1 MVRIYCQYSYGGFKN
16 FPIEGKKDELL
27 DKEVSNNDTYDF
39 PTDANIFFSYGGIK
53 MVYRQLENG
62 EYTLVIKE
70 IPSAH
75 TDSDGRPIICA
86 VQFIGGEKER
96 LTLDNMAI
104 SIANDINSFEA
115 FFKDLFFE
123 QEGLRLEGDKLR
135 AYINSFNAD
144 YVFSGSSKLL
154 NIPKSNVRVF
164 LLVALS
170 SNFGPDKIITEKV
183 LNELNL
189 RQDTKR
195 GETVIM
201 TYQQLLNQQGDL
213 IIRAKEE
220 GRGITPFNPSNPSAH
235 PAPST
240 GSDGEITSL
249 KNRCTTLE
257 TEQTNLSNQFARLL
271 RQHNNSQHEFVEA
284 KKYIRILTW
293 GFGLLVLIQ
302 LIELIF

>member
-16 FPIEGKKDELL
+16 LPIEGKKDELL
-27 DKEVSNNDTYDF
+27 DKEVSNNDAYDF

-53 MVYRQLENG
+53 MVYRQLENR

-86 VQFIGGEKER
+86 VQFIGGGEDR

-104 SIANDINSFEA
+104 LIANDINSFEV

-123 QEGLRLEGDKLR
+123 REGLRLEGDKLR
-135 AYINSFNAD
+135 TYINNINTHYA
-144 YVFSGSSKLL
+144 FSGNSKLL
-154 NIPKSNVRVF
+154 NIPKSNAKVL

-170 SNFGPDKIITEKV
+170 SNFGSDKIVTEKV

-189 RQDTKR
+189 RQDIKR

-201 TYQQLLNQQGDL
+201 TYQQLLNQQKNL
-213 IIRAKEE
+213 VIKAKKENSE
-220 GRGITPFNPSNPSAH
+220 ITPFDPSNP
-235 PAPST
+235 PVPPTPPT
-240 GSDGEITSL
+240 GKDKKVLSIENKYT
-249 KNRCTTLE
+249 KLE
-257 TEQTNLSNQFARLL
+257 TEWLNLSKQIFQLVG
-271 RQHNNSQHEFVEA
+271 QYNNLQKEVTEA
-284 KKYIRILTW
+284 KKYIKILAG
-293 GFGLLVLIQ
+293 GFSLLVLIR

>member
-16 FPIEGKKDELL
+16 FAIEGKKDELL
-27 DKEVSNNDTYDF
+27 DKEVSNIFKYDF

-62 EYTLVIKE
+62 EYTLIIKE

-86 VQFIGGEKER
+86 VQFIGGEKEH

-104 SIANDINSFEA
+104 SIANDINSFET

-123 QEGLRLEGDKLR
+123 REGLRIEGDKLR

-144 YVFSGSSKLL
+144 YVFFGNSKLL
-154 NIPKSNVRVF
+154 NIPKSNVKVF

-170 SNFGPDKIITEKV
+170 SNFGQDKIITEKV

-189 RQDTKR
+189 RQDIKR

-201 TYQQLLNQQGDL
+201 TYQQLLSQQGEL
-213 IIRAKEE
+213 IIRAKGE
-220 GRGITPFNPSNPSAH
+220 GSGITPFNPSNPPVA
-235 PAPST
+235 PTPST
-240 GSDGEITSL
+240 QSNGEIASL
-249 KNRCTTLE
+249 KNRCITLK
-257 TEQTNLSNQFARLL
+257 TEQANLSNQLVRLL
-271 RQHNNSQHEFVEA
+271 GQHNNLQHEFVEA
-284 KKYIRILTW
+284 KKYIRILAW
-293 GFGLLVLIQ
+293 GFALLILIK

>member
-27 DKEVSNNDTYDF
+27 DKEVSNNDTYGF

-86 VQFIGGEKER
+86 VQFIGDEKER
-96 LTLDNMAI
+96 PTLDNMAI

-123 QEGLRLEGDKLR
+123 REGLRLEGDKLR

-170 SNFGPDKIITEKV
+170 SNFGDKVVTEKV

-213 IIRAKEE
+213 IIRVKGENS
-220 GRGITPFNPSNPSAH
+220 GIAPSNSSNSPV
-235 PAPST
+235 PPTPST
-240 GSDGEITSL
+240 DSDGEIASL

-257 TEQTNLSNQFARLL
+257 TEQTNLSNQLARLL
-271 RQHNNSQHEFVEA
+271 GQHNNLQHEFVEA
-284 KKYIRILTW
+284 KKYIRISTW
-293 GFGLLVLIQ
+293 GFGLLALIK

>member
-27 DKEVSNNDTYDF
+27 NKEVSNNDTYGF

-144 YVFSGSSKLL
+144 YVFSGNSKLL

-170 SNFGPDKIITEKV
+170 SNFGDKVVTEKV

-195 GETVIM
+195 GETIIM

-213 IIRAKEE
+213 IIRVKEE
-220 GRGITPFNPSNPSAH
+220 DSEITPFKPSNPSV
-235 PAPST
+235 PPTPST
-240 GSDGEITSL
+240 GSDGEIASL
-249 KNRCTTLE
+249 KNRCATLE

-271 RQHNNSQHEFVEA
+271 EQHNNLQHEFVEA

-293 GFGLLVLIQ
+293 GFGLLVLIK

>member
-16 FPIEGKKDELL
+16 IPIDGKKDELL

-96 LTLDNMAI
+96 PTLDNMAI

-123 QEGLRLEGDKLR
+123 REGLRLEGDKLR

-170 SNFGPDKIITEKV
+170 SNFGDKVVTEKV

-201 TYQQLLNQQGDL
+201 TYQQLLNQQGEL
-213 IIRAKEE
+213 IIRAKGEAI
-220 GRGITPFNPSNPSAH
+220 GITPSKPSNPSV
-235 PAPST
+235 PPTPST
-240 GSDGEITSL
+240 SSDEEIAFL

-257 TEQTNLSNQFARLL
+257 IEQTNLSNQFVRLL
-271 RQHNNSQHEFVEA
+271 GQHNNLQHEFVKA

-293 GFGLLVLIQ
+293 GFGLLVLIK

>member
-39 PTDANIFFSYGGIK
+39 PTDANVFFSYGGIK
-53 MVYRQLENG
+53 MVYRQLENK

-154 NIPKSNVRVF
+154 NIPKSNVKVF
-164 LLVALS
+164 LLIALS
-170 SNFGPDKIITEKV
+170 SNFGLDKIITEKV

-213 IIRAKEE
+213 IIRAKGE
-220 GRGITPFNPSNPSAH
+220 GSKITPNPPV
-235 PAPST
+235 PPTPPT
-240 GSDGEITSL
+240 GSDGEIAYL

-271 RQHNNSQHEFVEA
+271 GQHNNLQHEFIEA

-293 GFGLLVLIQ
+293 GFGLLVLIK
-302 LIELIF
+302 LIELLF

>member
-27 DKEVSNNDTYDF
+27 DKEISNNNAYDF

-86 VQFIGGEKER
+86 VQFIGGREDR

-104 SIANDINSFEA
+104 SIANDINSFEV

-123 QEGLRLEGDKLR
+123 REGLRLEGDKLR
-135 AYINSFNAD
+135 TYINNFNAD
-144 YVFSGSSKLL
+144 YVFSGNSKLL
-154 NIPKSNVRVF
+154 NIPKSNARV
-164 LLVALS
+164 LLLIALS
-170 SNFGPDKIITEKV
+170 SNFGPDKVVTEKV

-189 RQDTKR
+189 RQETKMR
-195 GETVIM
+195 ETVIM
-201 TYQQLLNQQGDL
+201 TYQLLLNQQKNL
-213 IIRAKEE
+213 VIKAKEE
-220 GRGITPFNPSNPSAH
+220 NDEITPFDPLNPPMPPTPPTDNDKRMLSIEKKCA
-235 PAPST
+235 
-240 GSDGEITSL
+240 I
-249 KNRCTTLE
+249 LE
-257 TEQTNLSNQFARLL
+257 TEWGNLSKQFSRLFG
-271 RQHNNSQHEFVEA
+271 QYNNLQNEATEA
-284 KKYIRILTW
+284 KKYIKILAG
-293 GFGLLVLIQ
+293 GFGLLVLIK

>member
-16 FPIEGKKDELL
+16 FPIEGKKNELL
-27 DKEVSNNDTYDF
+27 DKEVSNNNAYDF

-53 MVYRQLENG
+53 IVYRQLENG
-62 EYTLVIKE
+62 EYALVIKE

-86 VQFIGGEKER
+86 VQFIGGEEER

-104 SIANDINSFEA
+104 SIANDINRFEA
-115 FFKDLFFE
+115 FFKDLFYE
-123 QEGLRLEGDKLR
+123 REGLRLEGDKLR
-135 AYINSFNAD
+135 AYINSFNTD

-154 NIPKSNVRVF
+154 NIPKSNVKIF

-170 SNFGPDKIITEKV
+170 SNFGIDKVVTEKV

-201 TYQQLLNQQGDL
+201 TYQQLLNQQGNL
-213 IIRAKEE
+213 VIRTKEE
-220 GRGITPFNPSNPSAH
+220 SGGVTPSNPTN
-235 PAPST
+235 PSVLPT
-240 GSDGEITSL
+240 SSTDSDGEIASL

-257 TEQTNLSNQFARLL
+257 TEQTNLSNQFVRLL
-271 RQHNNSQHEFVEA
+271 GQHNNLQHEFVEP
-284 KKYIRILTW
+284 KKYIRILAW
-293 GFGLLVLIQ
+293 GFGLLVLIK

>member
-16 FPIEGKKDELL
+16 IPIDGKKDELL

-96 LTLDNMAI
+96 PTLDNMAI

-123 QEGLRLEGDKLR
+123 REGLRLEGDKLR

-170 SNFGPDKIITEKV
+170 SNFGDKVVTEKV

-201 TYQQLLNQQGDL
+201 TYQQLLNQQGEL
-213 IIRAKEE
+213 IIRAKGEAI
-220 GRGITPFNPSNPSAH
+220 GIIPSKPSNP
-235 PAPST
+235 PVPPTPST
-240 GSDGEITSL
+240 SSDEEIAFL

-257 TEQTNLSNQFARLL
+257 IEQTNLSNQFVRLL
-271 RQHNNSQHEFVEA
+271 GQHNNLQHEFVEA

-293 GFGLLVLIQ
+293 GFGLLLLIK

>member
-39 PTDANIFFSYGGIK
+39 PTDANVFFSYGGIK
-53 MVYRQLENG
+53 MVYRQLENK

-86 VQFIGGEKER
+86 VQFIGGEKEH

-154 NIPKSNVRVF
+154 NIPKSNVKVF
-164 LLVALS
+164 LLIALS
-170 SNFGPDKIITEKV
+170 SNFGLDKIITEKV

-213 IIRAKEE
+213 IIRAKGE
-220 GRGITPFNPSNPSAH
+220 GSKITPNPPV
-235 PAPST
+235 PPTPPT
-240 GSDGEITSL
+240 GSDGEIAYL

-271 RQHNNSQHEFVEA
+271 GQHNNLQHEFIEA

-293 GFGLLVLIQ
+293 GFGLLVLIK

>member
-96 LTLDNMAI
+96 PTLDNMAI

-170 SNFGPDKIITEKV
+170 SNFGDKVVTEKV

-213 IIRAKEE
+213 IIRAKGE
-220 GRGITPFNPSNPSAH
+220 GSGITPSNPSNPSVF
-235 PAPST
+235 PTPST
-240 GSDGEITSL
+240 DNDGEIASL
-249 KNRCTTLE
+249 KSRCTTLE

-271 RQHNNSQHEFVEA
+271 GQHNNLQHEFVEA
-284 KKYIRILTW
+284 KKYIRILAW
-293 GFGLLVLIQ
+293 GFGLLVLIK

>member
-16 FPIEGKKDELL
+16 IPIDGKKDELL

-96 LTLDNMAI
+96 PTLDNMAI

-123 QEGLRLEGDKLR
+123 REGLRLEGDKLR

-170 SNFGPDKIITEKV
+170 SNFGDKVVTEKV

-201 TYQQLLNQQGDL
+201 TYQQLLNQQGEL
-213 IIRAKEE
+213 IIRAKGE
-220 GRGITPFNPSNPSAH
+220 GSGVTPSKPSNP
-235 PAPST
+235 PVPPTPST
-240 GSDGEITSL
+240 SSDEEIAFL

-257 TEQTNLSNQFARLL
+257 IEQTNLSNQIVRLL
-271 RQHNNSQHEFVEA
+271 GQHNNLQHEFIEA

-293 GFGLLVLIQ
+293 GFGLLLLIK

>member
-39 PTDANIFFSYGGIK
+39 PTDANVFFSYGGIK
-53 MVYRQLENG
+53 MVYRQLENK

-154 NIPKSNVRVF
+154 NIPKSNVKVF
-164 LLVALS
+164 LLIALS
-170 SNFGPDKIITEKV
+170 SNFGLDKIITEKV

-213 IIRAKEE
+213 IIRAKGE
-220 GRGITPFNPSNPSAH
+220 GSKITPNPPV
-235 PAPST
+235 PPTPPT
-240 GSDGEITSL
+240 GSDGEIAYL

-271 RQHNNSQHEFVEA
+271 GQHNNLQHEFIEA

-293 GFGLLVLIQ
+293 GFGLLVLIK

>member
-70 IPSAH
+70 IPSVH

-86 VQFIGGEKER
+86 VQFIGGKKER

-104 SIANDINSFEA
+104 SIANDINRFEA

-123 QEGLRLEGDKLR
+123 QEGLRLEGDKIR

-213 IIRAKEE
+213 IIRAKGE
-220 GRGITPFNPSNPSAH
+220 GSGITPSNTSNPLV
-235 PAPST
+235 PPTPST
-240 GSDGEITSL
+240 GSDEEITSL

-257 TEQTNLSNQFARLL
+257 TGQTSLSNQFARLL
-271 RQHNNSQHEFVEA
+271 GQNNNLQHEFVES

-293 GFGLLVLIQ
+293 GFGLLVLIK

>member
-27 DKEVSNNDTYDF
+27 DKEVSNNDTYSF
-39 PTDANIFFSYGGIK
+39 PTDANIFFNYGGIK

-96 LTLDNMAI
+96 PTLDNMAI

-135 AYINSFNAD
+135 ACINSFNAD

-154 NIPKSNVRVF
+154 NIPKSNARVF

-170 SNFGPDKIITEKV
+170 SNFGDKVVTEKV

-195 GETVIM
+195 RETVIM

-213 IIRAKEE
+213 IIRAK
-220 GRGITPFNPSNPSAH
+220 GKGSGITPFNPSNP
-235 PAPST
+235 PASPTPST
-240 GSDGEITSL
+240 HSDGEIASL
-249 KNRCTTLE
+249 KNGCDTLE
-257 TEQTNLSNQFARLL
+257 TKQANLSNQFARLL
-271 RQHNNSQHEFVEA
+271 GQHNNLQHEFVEA
-284 KKYIRILTW
+284 KKYIRILAW
-293 GFGLLVLIQ
+293 GFGLLVLIK

>member
-27 DKEVSNNDTYDF
+27 DKEVSNNDTYGF

-96 LTLDNMAI
+96 PTLDNMAI

-123 QEGLRLEGDKLR
+123 QEGLRLEGDKLK
-135 AYINSFNAD
+135 AYINSFNTD
-144 YVFSGSSKLL
+144 YVFSGNSKLL
-154 NIPKSNVRVF
+154 NIPKSNVKVF

-170 SNFGPDKIITEKV
+170 SNFGADKIITEKV

-220 GRGITPFNPSNPSAH
+220 GSGITPSNPSNPSVL
-235 PAPST
+235 PTPST
-240 GSDGEITSL
+240 DNDGEIASL
-249 KNRCTTLE
+249 KSRCTTLE

-271 RQHNNSQHEFVEA
+271 GQHNNLQHEFVEA
-284 KKYIRILTW
+284 KKYIRILAW
-293 GFGLLVLIQ
+293 GFGLLVLIK